1 MDADVDLAPV
11 AALIA
16 DPSRAAMLAALMGGE
31 ARSASDLAAA
41 AGVAASTASEHL
53 TRLEDGGL
61 VRSRRAG
68 RRREVELASADVA
81 RALEALGAIAPA
93 RRVSSLREWRHGE
106 ALRAARSCY
115 DHLAGVAGVALADA
129 LVEGGVLRPGE
140 DGFAVTP
147 AGEQRLAA
155 FGVDVDAALRA
166 RRATARACLDWSERR
181 PHLGGALGA
190 ALLGELLRRRWL
202 VRARQP
208 RVLAVTTAGR
218 EGLADAFGLVLA
230 GDAPGGEAGRRS
242 AAPRRRS
249 AA

>member
-1 MDADVDLAPV
+1 MSADLDLAAV

-31 ARSASDLAAA
+31 ARTAGDLAAT
-41 AGVAASTASEHL
+41 AGVAASTGSEHL
-53 TRLEDGGL
+53 ARLEAGGL

-68 RRREVELASADVA
+68 RRREVELASAEVA
-81 RALEALGAIAPA
+81 RALEALGAIAPP
-93 RRVSSLREWRHGE
+93 RRTATLREWRHGE

-129 LVEGGVLRPGE
+129 LVARRLLAPGE

-147 AGEQRLAA
+147 AGERRLAE
-155 FGVDVDAALRA
+155 FGIDVGAALHA

-190 ALLGELLRRRWL
+190 ALLAELLRRRW
-202 VRARQP
+202 VTRAGQP
-208 RVLAVTTAGR
+208 RVLTVTPAGR
-218 EGLADAFGLVLA
+218 AGLADAFGV
-230 GDAPGGEAGRRS
+230 S
-242 AAPRRRS
+242 ASR
-249 AA
+249 